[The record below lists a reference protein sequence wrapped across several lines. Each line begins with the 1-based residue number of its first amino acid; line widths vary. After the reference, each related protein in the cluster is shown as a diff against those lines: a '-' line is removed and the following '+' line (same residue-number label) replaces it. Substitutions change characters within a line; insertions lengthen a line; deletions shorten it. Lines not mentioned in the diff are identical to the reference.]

1 MRQPSLRR
9 RGGGQPRV
17 NYGKTRFCLREG
29 ASRPSLKCS
38 EVFDESWRARARA
51 ASMAQA
57 ENLKAHGNECFA
69 KGKLDAAIEAYS
81 ECICLSPG
89 VAVYHTNRAL
99 CYHRK
104 EMWDAVVRDCGVV
117 LTIDSRSVK
126 AHYLMGT
133 ALVEQQKLHEGTEA
147 LHRSLQLCRD
157 LTVSYK
163 DDILRALL
171 SARKRIWEVS
181 CAEAD
186 AALDGSEALV
196 GQVSSE
202 RAVAGVSFTLVSNPS
217 PPRACS
223 LTYCVLTRGA
233 AARRALRHRR
243 RWRWGRA
250 GARRGGSDA
259 TGGDDDAAL
268 PPHAAASARPLLL

>member
-1 MRQPSLRR
+1 MHRR
-9 RGGGQPRV
+9 PVDCIVDAVVRAISP
-17 NYGKTRFCLREG
+17 
-29 ASRPSLKCS
+29 
-38 EVFDESWRARARA
+38 FDETPHGATA
-51 ASMAQA
+51 MAGQA

-99 CYHRK
+99 CYHK
-104 EMWDAVVRDCGVV
+104 KMMWDAVVRDCGVV

-147 LHRSLQLCRD
+147 LHRSLQLCREH
-157 LTVSYK
+157 TVSYK

-202 RAVAGVSFTLVSNPS
+202 RAVAGVSS
-217 PPRACS
+217 P
-223 LTYCVLTRGA
+223 
-233 AARRALRHRR
+233 
-243 RWRWGRA
+243 
-250 GARRGGSDA
+250 
-259 TGGDDDAAL
+259 
-268 PPHAAASARPLLL
+268 